1 MKSQMHTR
9 LILLSVLI
17 LIAAFG
23 RIIPH
28 PYNMSPIA
36 AMGLLGAAYC
46 SRKWMALLIPFLA
59 TWLSDLFINNIVY
72 AELFDGFTWFY
83 AGSAWVYGSYAVII
97 MMGYILLNTVTIARI
112 ASGSILAT
120 SIFFLITNFGAWIG
134 NPLYP
139 QSFEGLLMSYAAGL
153 PFLQG
158 SFIGDLMYSGILF
171 GGFALASRSLNIPI
185 ANAERV

>member
-1 MKSQMHTR
+1 MKSQMNSK
-9 LILLSVLI
+9 LILLSALI

-36 AMGLLGAAYC
+36 AMGLLGSAYF

-59 TWLSDLFINNIVY
+59 TWFSDLFINNVIY
-72 AELFDGFTWFY
+72 AEFFNGFTWFY
-83 AGSAWVYGSYAVII
+83 AGSAWVYGSYALII
-97 MMGYILLNTVTIARI
+97 MMGYLLLNTVTIARI
-112 ASGSILAT
+112 ASSSILAT

-134 NPLYP
+134 NPMYP
-139 QSFEGLLMSYAAGL
+139 QTFEGLMMSYAAGL

-158 SFIGDLMYSGILF
+158 SFVGDLMYSGILF
-171 GGFALASRSLNIPI
+171 GGFALAGKTLNIAI
-185 ANAERV
+185 AKTEQI